1 MTPPGTSLITWIIQA
16 HIPLNGEKLKL
27 KQKIGPNKKIIKP
40 IVNIAKFLL
49 KSDNLLLISETEKSY
64 WWFVVIKFIN
74 YHLNWFDLK
83 ILTWKS
89 HFCQGLSCDHEINE
103 NEGVYVGCLV
113 LIQFNV

>member
-1 MTPPGTSLITWIIQA
+1 MLQ
-16 HIPLNGEKLKL
+16 
-27 KQKIGPNKKIIKP
+27 
-40 IVNIAKFLL
+40 
-49 KSDNLLLISETEKSY
+49 SDNLLLISETEKSY

-103 NEGVYVGCLV
+103 NKNEGVYVGCLV
-113 LIQFNV
+113 LIQFNSMFKLNI